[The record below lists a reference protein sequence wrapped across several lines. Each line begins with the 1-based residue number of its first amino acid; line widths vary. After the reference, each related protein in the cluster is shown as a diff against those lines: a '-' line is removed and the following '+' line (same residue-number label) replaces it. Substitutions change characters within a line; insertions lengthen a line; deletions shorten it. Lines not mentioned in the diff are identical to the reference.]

1 MSKIIVMNILADRP
15 IAYHPDIARVAGGI
29 KAGIFLSQLLYW
41 SDKGKRLD
49 GYIWKTQED
58 WETETALTRKEQ
70 EGARRELKSRG
81 LLDEKLQ
88 GIPAKLYYKID
99 TDQLYT
105 LLNDLYVQTSMSQ
118 TGIQDDPKGTNSD
131 APEGHTNTEST
142 RDEPKENIMA
152 AVLAYENTF
161 GTITYTAS
169 AKLNDD
175 IDTYGETAVLNA
187 LAIANGKQAHTYGYV
202 EKILK
207 NAANEKES
215 KRAGQNLWVDEVE
228 PYQQHRIAWADLS
241 PIAQKAIRAIG
252 GQSALRDAKIG
263 YELEAIKKQVMS
275 YAQ

>member
-142 RDEPKENIMA
+142 RDEPKENITA

-161 GTITYTAS
+161 GTITYAAS

-175 IDTYGETAVLNA
+175 IDT
-187 LAIANGKQAHTYGYV
+187 
-202 EKILK
+202 
-207 NAANEKES
+207 
-215 KRAGQNLWVDEVE
+215 
-228 PYQQHRIAWADLS
+228 
-241 PIAQKAIRAIG
+241 
-252 GQSALRDAKIG
+252 
-263 YELEAIKKQVMS
+263 
-275 YAQ
+275 